1 MSARD
6 TVCMAKIVIDR
17 ELCSTSGQ
25 CAYMQPDL
33 FRLDDE
39 GKPQPI
45 SVELT
50 DEVLAA
56 ATEAAE
62 ICPSQ
67 AISIVD

>member
-1 MSARD
+1 
-6 TVCMAKIVIDR
+6 
-17 ELCSTSGQ
+17 
-25 CAYMQPDL
+25 MQPDL

>member
-1 MSARD
+1 MP
-6 TVCMAKIVIDR
+6 KIVINR

-33 FRLDDE
+33 FHLDDE

-45 SVELT
+45 SVEVT
-50 DEVLAA
+50 DDVLAA